1 MNMIYIALLRPKQL
15 LNDKFHAVNPTK
27 TDSSNLNEKQT
38 EAVVSEDKRLL
49 VLAGAGSGKTK
60 TLIQKLLYLL
70 SEKHTKPSNILAIT
84 FTKNATNEMIDRLI
98 MAGDDSG
105 RYASFVGNKRTSA
118 KEKEQQRWT
127 MVQSMPWI
135 AGLTVKTF
143 HSLCYQLLKNGGG
156 LSFDNQFRLLIDDQ
170 AADLPEESNHKS
182 IAPEKTFDILHKIL
196 RELCKD
202 TSYLLKLK
210 RYILDFYV
218 DRLLQD
224 KTQQVKNYDHQ
235 IHYTTFKGE
244 KVKSKSERDI
254 ADWLFRHSIK
264 YVYEPTI
271 NLKDFPFK
279 PDFYIPQADLY
290 LEHVSNRSYKLDDKV
305 QQFMLAG
312 RHCAR
317 TTEAITHDTTIFNQT
332 MEGILAGK
340 ITDNLSQLVFLHYEE
355 EFKGYQDKV
364 DEFLRMVVRVQS
376 LIKSNG
382 IQVNDL
388 IPKSEHHQ
396 HERVRVFY
404 ELAVPIIQA
413 YATYCINKS
422 YLDFDDLIVHA
433 IELLKH
439 NHEMR
444 HMYHERYKY
453 VLVDEFQDVNNLQVQ
468 LLELLTTPDTQL
480 FCVGDDWQSIYG
492 FRGSEVD
499 YIVNF
504 EHHFPSAKVI
514 TLNVNYRSTQ
524 TIVGASNEVIK
535 RNKFQV
541 AKDIKAH
548 NQTPSKIQ
556 IYRSKKWD
564 EDGVAYMVKKVQ
576 ELQADGLNQ
585 EDILILYRRSK
596 MYYPYREALKDAG
609 LRVTAKTIHAAKG
622 LEAKV
627 VFIVGLTEGS
637 GGFPDVWLDDAI
649 FRVVKDVK
657 YDRLLEEERRLFYVA
672 LTRAK
677 DELYLITEL
686 GKESSFIDEIPHQFY
701 AVNKTEF
708 NNVINPT
715 PLCGNC
721 KYEIKEHY
729 KYCPGCGVDLYIS

>member
-1 MNMIYIALLRPKQL
+1 MN
-15 LNDKFHAVNPTK
+15 
-27 TDSSNLNEKQT
+27 NLNEKQT
-38 EAVVSEDKRLL
+38 EAVISEDKRLL

-70 SEKHTKPSNILAIT
+70 SEKNTKPSNILAIT

-98 MAGDDSG
+98 IAGDGSG
-105 RYASFVGNKRTSA
+105 KYESFINNKRNTVKD
-118 KEKEQQRWT
+118 KEKERWT
-127 MVQSMPWI
+127 MIQATPWI

-143 HSLCYQLLKNGGG
+143 HSLCYQLLKTGGG

-170 AADLPEESNHKS
+170 AGDLPEESNHKN
-182 IAPEKTFDILHKIL
+182 IAPEKSFDILHKIL
-196 RELCKD
+196 LELCKD

-210 RYILDFYV
+210 RYILDFYI
-218 DRLLQD
+218 DRILSD
-224 KTQQVKNYDHQ
+224 KNQQTKNYNNQ

-254 ADWLFRHSIK
+254 ADWLFRHNIK
-264 YVYEPTI
+264 YVYEPSI

-305 QQFMLAG
+305 EQFTLAG
-312 RHCAR
+312 RHFAK
-317 TTEAITHDTTIFNQT
+317 TTEAITHDTSIFNQT
-332 MEGILAGK
+332 MESILAGK

-364 DEFLRMVVRVQS
+364 EEFLRMVVRVQS
-376 LIKSNG
+376 MIKSNG
-382 IQVNDL
+382 IHANDL
-388 IPKSEHHQ
+388 IAKSESHQ

-404 ELAVPIIQA
+404 ELAVPIIKA
-413 YATYCINKS
+413 YAEYCINKS

-444 HMYHERYKY
+444 AVYHQRYKY
-453 VLVDEFQDVNNLQVQ
+453 ILVDEFQDVNNLQVQ

-504 EHHFPSAKVI
+504 ENHFPTSKVI
-514 TLNVNYRSTQ
+514 TLDVNYRSTQ

-535 RNKFQV
+535 KNKFQI
-541 AKDIKAH
+541 AKEIKAH

-556 IYRSKKWD
+556 IYRSKKLD
-564 EDGVAYMVKKVQ
+564 EDGVAYMVRKVQ
-576 ELQADGLNQ
+576 ELQGDGLNQ

-596 MYYPYREALKDAG
+596 MYWPYRDALREAG
-609 LRVTAKTIHAAKG
+609 LRVTAKTIHASKG

-627 VFIVGLTEGS
+627 VFIIGLTEGS
-637 GGFPDVWLDDAI
+637 GGFPDVWLDDVI
-649 FRVVKDVK
+649 FRVVKDIK
-657 YDRLLEEERRLFYVA
+657 YDMLLEEERRLFYVA

-686 GKESSFIDEIPHQFY
+686 GKESTFIDEIPDHFY
-701 AVNKTEF
+701 SINKTEF
-708 NNVINPT
+708 NNIINPT
-715 PLCGNC
+715 PLCVNC
-721 KYEIKEHY
+721 RTEIKEQY
-729 KYCPGCGVDLYIS
+729 KYCPTCGVDLR